1 MKHDQQ
7 GILVY
12 TLSCLNIAGDLLLFT
27 PAPSLQD
34 KKKVQIVSVN
44 IDEKVA
50 KVDHSLTIVKD
61 RCLDCQP
68 EEEVLEQSEKFT
80 NPSKSS
86 IERTWSY
93 TVSHAKGA
101 EQTRVKSSG
110 WSLGAAFAPSVNVLG
125 VGGAGLGKLSGTYDR
140 RKQETSSTSEL
151 KSLERKYE
159 KQFTIPAKS
168 SVIVKHLQITKTFK
182 CKVENINV
190 SFNPKTKVKCKV
202 QKVDDTSGKT
212 EERQYEL
219 HEAFYLNNEAI
230 PSTAGKSKVL
240 QSTVSACYKWNEI
253 HTIIRDELVS
263 DYN

>member
-80 NPSKSS
+80 NSSKNP

-101 EQTRVKSSG
+101 EQTRMKSSG
-110 WSLGAAFAPSVNVLG
+110 WSLGAEFSPSVNALG
-125 VGGAGLGKLSGTYDR
+125 VGGTSLGKLSGTYDR
-140 RKQETSSTSEL
+140 RKQETSSTSEV

-219 HEAFYLNNEAI
+219 HEAFYLNDEAI
-230 PSTAGKSKVL
+230 PNTAGKSKLL
-240 QSTVSACYKWNEI
+240 QITVSACYKWNEI

-263 DYN
+263 D